1 MFNRR
6 GGALRPPSGSGAR
19 PFYQADQTGGRKA
32 RPYRKGSFM
41 VTDVDL
47 FPAEQRI
54 LWRLS
59 QPPPVELRAI
69 ALGDN
74 VISLLAEADTGGGIA
89 VVVEAK
95 HPFDLEIETTFTTF
109 LEHVP
114 AGRTRYLLTYLDR
127 TDVREI

>member
-1 MFNRR
+1 M
-6 GGALRPPSGSGAR
+6 S
-19 PFYQADQTGGRKA
+19 
-32 RPYRKGSFM
+32 
-41 VTDVDL
+41 TDVDL
-47 FPAEQRI
+47 FPSEQRI

-59 QPPPVELRAI
+59 QPPPIEVRAI

-74 VISLLAEADTGGGIA
+74 VISLLAESDTGGGIA

-127 TDVREI
+127 TDIRQV

>member
-1 MFNRR
+1 M
-6 GGALRPPSGSGAR
+6 S
-19 PFYQADQTGGRKA
+19 
-32 RPYRKGSFM
+32 
-41 VTDVDL
+41 TDVDL
-47 FPAEQRI
+47 FPSEQRI

-59 QPPPVELRAI
+59 QPPPIEVRAI

-89 VVVEAK
+89 VVVEAQ

>member
-1 MFNRR
+1 
-6 GGALRPPSGSGAR
+6 
-19 PFYQADQTGGRKA
+19 
-32 RPYRKGSFM
+32 M
-41 VTDVDL
+41 VTNVEL

-54 LWRLS
+54 LWRLH

-69 ALGDN
+69 GLSDN

-89 VVVEAK
+89 VVVEAR

-109 LEHVP
+109 IEHVP

-127 TDVREI
+127 TDIRQV